1 MEQAVKSC
9 AELELELHEMRLQLA
24 ASQERE
30 AQRDHEN
37 SWLLK
42 GISVL
47 TQPQG
52 IHNLFEALIR
62 ILRPL
67 IGFEH
72 AAILLADKA
81 GGPLRCAVASHPLLQ
96 QQLWQSGPLFERVLA
111 GETVAL
117 YAPELTQEFAR
128 CAPDVRHMAGSALLG
143 ALNLVQGRML
153 LLCVHSARHRL
164 DLHSKSLLER
174 YRPLMDQ
181 AILNVDYR
189 SRLETLVDEKTR
201 ALRRSQQCFRQF
213 AEMATDWFWQT
224 DRQHRFIQFADDIE
238 EDQFTSSLMSQIQG
252 ACFTDFLTDKER
264 LKQSKWLRYQQDLA
278 EHRPIRAFRFEVFF
292 NGQVRWLSIN
302 ADPYVDEQGH
312 FMGYRGTANDISSL
326 VGRNQELK
334 RAKARA
340 DAANR
345 AKSQFLAVMSHE
357 IKTPMQAILG
367 MLELLEQ
374 SELTPAQRELSRHV
388 THSAALLQTLLHDLL
403 DLSRI
408 ESKEVTL
415 ESIPFES
422 RFVIQSVVTQ
432 LAEQAHGKGIAL
444 RLEVDPALPDWLRGD
459 PLRLTQIL
467 FNLLG
472 NAIKFTPQGGV
483 TLSVSR
489 QGEQLLFAVSDTGIG
504 IASEQCAE
512 LFLPFRQ
519 LDPSMTRRFGGS
531 GLGLAICRHLVELMG
546 GEIGVDSQLGQ
557 GSRFWFRI
565 PCTSVQVEP
574 QPLHEEQ
581 ALGPLNILLVEDSP
595 VNQQVIQALL
605 HKLGH
610 RVRLAGNGYE
620 ALQAVAQEQPQ
631 LVLMDLRM
639 PEMDGLEASRRLKRL
654 YPQLPIL
661 ALTANTAEEDRAACL
676 QVGMSELVA
685 KPVTSNGLRV
695 ALSSVFGKKNG
706 QLEG

>member
-1 MEQAVKSC
+1 
-9 AELELELHEMRLQLA
+9 
-24 ASQERE
+24 
-30 AQRDHEN
+30 
-37 SWLLK
+37 
-42 GISVL
+42 
-47 TQPQG
+47 
-52 IHNLFEALIR
+52 
-62 ILRPL
+62 
-67 IGFEH
+67 
-72 AAILLADKA
+72 
-81 GGPLRCAVASHPLLQ
+81 
-96 QQLWQSGPLFERVLA
+96 
-111 GETVAL
+111 
-117 YAPELTQEFAR
+117 
-128 CAPDVRHMAGSALLG
+128 
-143 ALNLVQGRML
+143 ML
-153 LLCVHSARHRL
+153 
-164 DLHSKSLLER
+164 
-174 YRPLMDQ
+174 
-181 AILNVDYR
+181 
-189 SRLETLVDEKTR
+189 
-201 ALRRSQQCFRQF
+201 
-213 AEMATDWFWQT
+213 
-224 DRQHRFIQFADDIE
+224 
-238 EDQFTSSLMSQIQG
+238 
-252 ACFTDFLTDKER
+252 
-264 LKQSKWLRYQQDLA
+264 
-278 EHRPIRAFRFEVFF
+278 
-292 NGQVRWLSIN
+292 
-302 ADPYVDEQGH
+302 PY
-312 FMGYRGTANDISSL
+312 
-326 VGRNQELK
+326 
-334 RAKARA
+334 
-340 DAANR
+340 
-345 AKSQFLAVMSHE
+345 
-357 IKTPMQAILG
+357 
-367 MLELLEQ
+367 
-374 SELTPAQRELSRHV
+374 
-388 THSAALLQTLLHDLL
+388 
-403 DLSRI
+403 
-408 ESKEVTL
+408 
-415 ESIPFES
+415 
-422 RFVIQSVVTQ
+422 
-432 LAEQAHGKGIAL
+432 
-444 RLEVDPALPDWLRGD
+444 WLRGD

-695 ALSSVFGKKNG
+695 ALSSVFGKKKANSKVDQTSAVAEESTG
-706 QLEG
+706 